1 MVKLLTKYFKKYK
14 KNMNLKRIKKLP
26 AHLIN
31 RIAAGEVVERPASAL
46 KEIMENSVDAK
57 SDRIIVELVEGGV
70 KQIKVTDNG
79 SGIHQDDIPLT
90 IEQHATSKITVEDDL
105 YNIQTLGFRGEGLAS
120 IAAVS
125 NFVLAS
131 KIEANSHGY
140 AISSNFGVINPV
152 APKALNNGTI
162 VEVGD
167 LYHNIPAR
175 KKFMKS
181 ETTEYAH
188 CKAIFERIAL
198 SYPEVSFEL
207 SNNSKNIYKIGKQTL
222 IERIASLF
230 GEDYNHHYFEILECG
245 NYNLSGYVYHPSYLS
260 GNKTIQYF
268 YVNGRYVRDKV
279 IQNAIKQGFS
289 GVLHHEHQ
297 PQYVL
302 FLEVNPTDVDVNVH
316 PTKSEVRFRESGS
329 VHSFISSSIKKALGN
344 DIHRANLEQTITNTR
359 NTELPAT
366 FESNYTPKAFGGG
379 GFPHNDWKQD
389 DSRAIREWLPPRG
402 ELRSSA
408 DNSQFVESRNEV
420 RSASRIE
427 LGVRV
432 ELFSEEGNSH
442 LNSTNPMLG
451 FAIAQLHGVYILSQ
465 TTDGLIVVD
474 MHAAHERILLEKLK
488 TQLNHQEVSSQNLL
502 MPVVVKLD
510 EILFDSAT
518 EHKDTLSKLGF
529 SITYEL
535 NATEIQVESVPV
547 LFNASNIEQMVKDV
561 INELNKYGNSNVLA
575 EHQEEILSTM
585 ACHTAVRA
593 NHQLNIAE
601 MNAILRDMEQ
611 TLRSNYCN
619 HGRPTWFKLSMNEL
633 DAMFMRGQ

>member
-1 MVKLLTKYFKKYK
+1 
-14 KNMNLKRIKKLP
+14 MNLNRIKKLP
-26 AHLIN
+26 AHLVN

-46 KEIMENSVDAK
+46 KEIMENSVDAG
-57 SDRIIVELVEGGV
+57 SDKIIVELIQGGV
-70 KQIKVTDNG
+70 KQIKITDNG

-90 IEQHATSKITVEDDL
+90 IEQHATSKITDEDDL
-105 YNIQTLGFRGEGLAS
+105 YNIKTLGFRGEGLAS

-125 NFVLAS
+125 NFILAS
-131 KIEANSHGY
+131 KIDGNSHGY
-140 AISSNFGVINPV
+140 AISSNFGVINQV
-152 APKALNNGTI
+152 NPKAINNGTV

-188 CKAIFERIAL
+188 CKGVFERIAL
-198 SYPEVSFEL
+198 SYPEISFEL
-207 SNNSKNIYKIGKQTL
+207 TNNGKSIYKLNKQTL
-222 IERIASLF
+222 LERIASLF
-230 GEDYNHHYFEILECG
+230 GDDYNHHYFQILECG

-279 IQNAIKQGFS
+279 VQNAIKQGFS

-302 FLEVNPTDVDVNVH
+302 FLEVNPIDVDVNVH
-316 PTKSEVRFRESGS
+316 PTKSEVRFKESGS
-329 VHSFISSSIKKALGN
+329 VHGFISSSIKKALGA
-344 DIHRANLEQTITNTR
+344 DIHRANVEQAIPGSQTNEVPSSVQ
-359 NTELPAT
+359 N
-366 FESNYTPKAFGGG
+366 SHSPKSFGSDN
-379 GFPHNDWKQD
+379 GFKNNDWKHD

-402 ELRSSA
+402 ELRSSVSDTKFA
-408 DNSQFVESRNEV
+408 EPRSEV
-420 RSASRIE
+420 RGASRAE
-427 LGVRV
+427 LGLRV
-432 ELFSEEGNSH
+432 ELFHEPESQN
-442 LNSTNPMLG
+442 TTTPMLG

-488 TQLNHQEVSSQNLL
+488 TQLSINQLSSQNLL
-502 MPVVVKLD
+502 MPVSVKLD
-510 EILFDSAT
+510 EILFDT
-518 EHKDTLSKLGF
+518 VIEHKDTLLKLGF
-529 SITYEL
+529 TIRYETHT
-535 NATEIQVESVPV
+535 NEIHIESVPM

-561 INELNKYGNSNVLA
+561 ITELNKYGNSNVLA

-593 NHQLNIAE
+593 NHQLNIPE
-601 MNAILRDMEQ
+601 MNAMLRDMEQ
-611 TLRSNYCN
+611 TERSNYCN

-633 DAMFMRGQ
+633 DGMFMRGQ